1 MKNLLLLLFCL
12 PMLAFAQNNSFVIKG
27 KLKGITDGKE
37 IMIINGNTGMP
48 ENSVKVMNETFE
60 MKGSLASPDFK
71 ILAFNAQEPYITLLL
86 DNSNISVV
94 SATGLLTDA
103 VITGSPS
110 HEEFKKLSALINK
123 HPLLSGEGEVK
134 LTDFDAAITDL
145 TKYINDNLNS
155 FAVPMALLKH
165 HQIVADLVQ
174 LKSWMAKLPEPV
186 KQTGIGQYLSNVI
199 NAPDNFAV
207 GSKMPD
213 FSQNDENG
221 KPIKLSDYKGKF
233 VLVDFWAS
241 WCGPCRQENPNLV
254 NTFKNFNTKNFTVF
268 GVSLDRSKDAWLK
281 AIKEDGLTWK
291 HVSDLKFWGNEVAVK
306 FGIQSIPQ
314 NFLLDPNG
322 IIIAKNLRG
331 VALDYKLSKV
341 LN

>member
-1 MKNLLLLLFCL
+1 MKKLLFILCCL
-12 PMLAFAQNNSFVIKG
+12 PVLAFAQNNSYVISG
-27 KLKGITDGKE
+27 KLKGVPDGKE
-37 IMIINGNTGMP
+37 IMVINGNNGMP
-48 ENSVKVMNETFE
+48 EASVKVMNETFE
-60 MKGSLASPDFK
+60 LKGSLPHPDFK
-71 ILAFNAQEPYITLLL
+71 ILAFSAQEPYVTLLL
-86 DNSNISVV
+86 DNSNISLV
-94 SATGLLTDA
+94 SETGLLTDA
-103 VITGSPS
+103 SITGSPA
-110 HEEFKKLSALINK
+110 HEEFKKLSVLINK
-123 HPLLSGEGEVK
+123 HPLLSGGGEPK
-134 LTDFDAAITDL
+134 LSDFDAAISDL
-145 TKYINDNLNS
+145 TNYINTNINS
-155 FAVPMALLKH
+155 FTVPMALLKH
-165 HQIVADLVQ
+165 YQIVADMAQ
-174 LKSWMAKLPEPV
+174 LKTWMAKMPEQV
-186 KQTGIGQYLSNVI
+186 KQTGISQYLNSVI
-199 NAPDNFAV
+199 NAPDNYPV

-254 NTFKNFNTKNFTVF
+254 NTFKTFNNRNFTVF

-281 AIKEDGLTWK
+281 AIKDDGLNWK

-322 IIIAKNLRG
+322 VIIAKNLRG